1 MGEKDIAEAS
11 FIELNDVFADIFNV
25 LIYKGKRVIKENEL
39 QQMPRK
45 SQYKGDDNRLHEQE
59 RDVLKKWLGKDIEL
73 AILGV
78 ENQTMP
84 DKDMPFRIIGYDGVS
99 YRSQIKKK
107 SKKRNPVIT
116 IVLYFGEKLPWKCS
130 THLVDCFNTKLPRD
144 DALWE
149 YISDYKIN
157 VFDIGALTDEELS
170 LFQSDF
176 REVAMHFVKIRRGG
190 EYIPSKR
197 AIKHVDEF
205 LKLLNVL
212 TGDKRYLEI
221 KKEDFIL
228 EEGDEINMCTVI
240 DTFEKRGIKRGI
252 DIGIQT
258 GIERGIKRGIQQNLI
273 SLVKDGII
281 TKEIAAQ
288 RLNMSNEEFEKLL
301 SSQTIENSTI

>member
-1 MGEKDIAEAS
+1 
-11 FIELNDVFADIFNV
+11 
-25 LIYKGKRVIKENEL
+25 
-39 QQMPRK
+39 
-45 SQYKGDDNRLHEQE
+45 
-59 RDVLKKWLGKDIEL
+59 
-73 AILGV
+73 
-78 ENQTMP
+78 
-84 DKDMPFRIIGYDGVS
+84 
-99 YRSQIKKK
+99 
-107 SKKRNPVIT
+107 
-116 IVLYFGEKLPWKCS
+116 
-130 THLVDCFNTKLPRD
+130 
-144 DALWE
+144 
-149 YISDYKIN
+149 
-157 VFDIGALTDEELS
+157 
-170 LFQSDF
+170 
-176 REVAMHFVKIRRGG
+176 MHFVKIRRGG

-240 DTFEKRGIKRGI
+240 DTFEKRGI
-252 DIGIQT
+252 
-258 GIERGIKRGIQQNLI
+258 ERGIKRGIQQNLI